1 MPGMDETSLRGL
13 LETALG
19 DEPPIGPVAGNS
31 LRLGIKL
38 RRRIRLR
45 RAAGGAAVVVAMAAV
60 IPAVIGIHGH
70 TGAGVHPGA
79 TRKGTGQVSYGGGG
93 TPRPAVVGQGTAY
106 VINSGGGTV
115 TPIDLATDTPGK
127 PIEVSGE
134 PVAMAIT
141 PDGKTAYVAS
151 GATNSGAEP
160 TLAQT
165 MTAIDLTTNTPG
177 KPIDLQWS
185 ADAIVITPD
194 GKTAYLINGFPSRT
208 LTAVDLTTNT
218 PGKSITLRGEP
229 VAIAMARDGK
239 AYVCTVTTTGT
250 PSDSR
255 TVYEFMSLDLA
266 TGALGKPVKL
276 SGQPGAV
283 AIAPDGKTAYVA
295 IYSSGAVTP
304 IDLATNTAGKPIKV
318 SGRPKAM
325 MLFGQPMAIAIA
337 PDGKTAYV
345 ANGASGTVTP
355 IDLATDTPGKP
366 ISISG
371 KPGADAIAITP
382 DGTAA
387 YVANQ
392 PSSTVTPIDLATN
405 TPGKPI
411 KIGHG
416 WDSGFEAIVIAP

>member
-1 MPGMDETSLRGL
+1 MPGMDDTSLRGL

-38 RRRIRLR
+38 RRRIRIR

-60 IPAVIGIHGH
+60 IPAVIGIGGH
-70 TGAGVHPGA
+70 TAAGVHPGA
-79 TRKGTGQVSYGGGG
+79 ARNVTGQVSDGGGG
-93 TPRPAVVGQGTAY
+93 TPPAVTGSGTAY

-115 TPIDLATDTPGK
+115 TPIDLATNTPGR
-127 PIEVSGE
+127 PIKVSGE

-165 MTAIDLTTNTPG
+165 VTAIDLTTNTPG
-177 KPIDLQWS
+177 KPMDLQWS

-208 LTAVDLTTNT
+208 LTAVDLATNT

-229 VAIAMARDGK
+229 VAIAMAPDGK
-239 AYVCTVTTTGT
+239 AYVCTVTSTGT

-255 TVYEFMSLDLA
+255 TVSEFMSLDPA
-266 TGALGKPVKL
+266 TGTLGKPVKL
-276 SGQPGAV
+276 SGQPGAI

-304 IDLATNTAGKPIKV
+304 IDLTTNTAGKPIKV

-325 MLFGQPMAIAIA
+325 MLYGQPMAIAIA

-345 ANGASGTVTP
+345 ANGATGTVTP

-366 ISISG
+366 ISLSG

-392 PSSTVTPIDLATN
+392 PSSTVTPIDLTTN
-405 TPGKPI
+405 TAGKPI